1 MEREGQEKH
10 EGAKGGVSLEVDVDV
25 VAAALQVGR
34 RRGPAVAVAV
44 LWQQRRPLAVVS
56 SSRLTEA
63 QDHFLQDEDREE
75 TRGHDELWQG
85 EAGLLK
91 IDAEVR
97 GSGWWSQAHCFCNNN
112 SVNNDK
118 NETKKPSNDYIN
130 ASLWFLL
137 FIPSFHVL

>member
-1 MEREGQEKH
+1 MEREGEEKH

-25 VAAALQVGR
+25 VAAVLQVGR
-34 RRGPAVAVAV
+34 RHGPAVAVAV

-85 EAGLLK
+85 EAGLWK

-97 GSGWWSQAHCFCNNN
+97 GSGWWSQAKLF
-112 SVNNDK
+112 
-118 NETKKPSNDYIN
+118 
-130 ASLWFLL
+130 LWQLG
-137 FIPSFHVL
+137 